1 MKDYV
6 IKATGGNDEVRA
18 YVATTR
24 EMVETAR
31 INHNTTKVATAAL
44 GRTLTATSMMGLMMK
59 IEKDELTVIIK
70 GGGPIG
76 TILATSDAKGIVR
89 GYVQNPDVNVEN
101 YPNGKLNVAGAVG
114 TDGYVQVIKDLGLKE
129 PYIGSYPLV
138 SGEIAEDFT
147 HYFAL
152 SEQTPSVV
160 SLGVL
165 TRNTEVERVM
175 TNEDGS
181 EEHVLCQEFDVEQ
194 AGGFIVQLMPFA
206 SEETISTLERNI
218 KDIPSVTTLLKSGNK
233 PEDILE
239 IVLKDLDPK
248 ILDMCEVGFECNCSK
263 ERTGKVLQSIG
274 RQELQTIIEEDKQAE
289 VTCHFCNKKYH
300 FTEEELV
307 ELLNDIK

>member
-59 IEKDELTVIIK
+59 NEKDELTVIIK
-70 GGGPIG
+70 GVGPIG

>member
-59 IEKDELTVIIK
+59 NEKDELTVIIK

-165 TRNTEVERVM
+165 TRNTEVERKITNQDGTEEVM
-175 TNEDGS
+175 
-181 EEHVLCQEFDVEQ
+181 LCKEFDVEQ

-218 KDIPSVTTLLKSGNK
+218 KDIPSITNLLKAGNK

-248 ILDMCEVGFECNCSK
+248 ILDMCEVAFECNCSK
-263 ERTGKVLQSIG
+263 DRTGKVLQSIG
-274 RQELQTIIEEDKQAE
+274 KQELQAIIEEDKQAE

-300 FTEEELV
+300 FTEDELI

>member
-1 MKDYV
+1 M
-6 IKATGGNDEVRA
+6 EC
-18 YVATTR
+18 
-24 EMVETAR
+24 
-31 INHNTTKVATAAL
+31 
-44 GRTLTATSMMGLMMK
+44 
-59 IEKDELTVIIK
+59 
-70 GGGPIG
+70 GGPIG
-76 TILATSDAKGIVR
+76 TILATSDAKGMVR
-89 GYVQNPDVNVEN
+89 GYVQNPDVQVEN

-165 TRNTEVERVM
+165 TRNMEVERKI
-175 TNEDGS
+175 TKEDGS
-181 EEHVLCQEFDVEQ
+181 EEIVACREFDVEQ

-206 SEETISTLERNI
+206 SEETIAQLENNI
-218 KDIPSVTTLLKSGNK
+218 KDIPSITTLLKAGNK
-233 PEDILE
+233 PEDIVE
-239 IVLKDLDPK
+239 MVLKDL
-248 ILDMCEVGFECNCSK
+248 LDVCEVGFECNCSK

-274 RQELQTIIEEDKQAE
+274 EKELQAIIDEDKKAE
-289 VTCHFCNKKYH
+289 VTCHFCNNKYN

-307 ELLNDIK
+307 NLLNDIK

>member
-6 IKATGGNDEVRA
+6 IKATSGNGEIRA
-18 YVATTR
+18 YVGNTR
-24 EMVETAR
+24 EMVEQAR
-31 INHNTTKVATAAL
+31 VNHNTTKVATAAL

-59 IEKDELTVIIK
+59 NEKDELTVIIK

-76 TILATSDAKGIVR
+76 TILATSDAKGMVR
-89 GYVQNPDVNVEN
+89 GYVQNPDVQVEN

-165 TRNTEVERVM
+165 TRNMEVERKI
-175 TNEDGS
+175 TKEDGS
-181 EEHVLCQEFDVEQ
+181 EEIVVCRAFDVEQ

-206 SEETISTLERNI
+206 SEETIATLENNI
-218 KDIPSVTTLLKSGNK
+218 KDIPSVTTLLKAGNK
-233 PEDILE
+233 PEDIVE
-239 IVLKDLDPK
+239 MVLKDLEPK
-248 ILDMCEVGFECNCSK
+248 ILDVCEVGFECNCSK

-274 RQELQTIIEEDKQAE
+274 EKELQAIIDEDKQAE
-289 VTCHFCNKKYH
+289 VTCHFCNNKYH

-307 ELLNDIK
+307 ELLNSIK

>member
-59 IEKDELTVIIK
+59 NEKDELTVIIK

-175 TNEDGS
+175 TNEQGD
-181 EEHVLCQEFDVEQ
+181 
-194 AGGFIVQLMPFA
+194 
-206 SEETISTLERNI
+206 R
-218 KDIPSVTTLLKSGNK
+218 KSV
-233 PEDILE
+233 
-239 IVLKDLDPK
+239 V
-248 ILDMCEVGFECNCSK
+248 
-263 ERTGKVLQSIG
+263 
-274 RQELQTIIEEDKQAE
+274 
-289 VTCHFCNKKYH
+289 
-300 FTEEELV
+300 
-307 ELLNDIK
+307 

>member
-18 YVATTR
+18 YVAMTR

-31 INHNTTKVATAAL
+31 TNHNTTKVATAAL

-59 IEKDELTVIIK
+59 NEKDELTVIIK

-76 TILATSDAKGIVR
+76 TILATSDAKGMVR

-101 YPNGKLNVAGAVG
+101 YSNGKLNVAGAVG

-165 TRNTEVERVM
+165 TRNTEVERKI
-175 TNEDGS
+175 TNEDGT
-181 EEHVLCQEFDVEQ
+181 EEVVLCREFDVEQ

-218 KDIPSVTTLLKSGNK
+218 KDIPSITNLLKEGNK

-263 ERTGKVLQSIG
+263 DRTGEVLQSIG
-274 RQELQTIIEEDKQAE
+274 KKELQTIIEEDKKAE
-289 VTCHFCNKKYH
+289 VTCHFCNKKYS

-307 ELLNDIK
+307 ELLNNIK